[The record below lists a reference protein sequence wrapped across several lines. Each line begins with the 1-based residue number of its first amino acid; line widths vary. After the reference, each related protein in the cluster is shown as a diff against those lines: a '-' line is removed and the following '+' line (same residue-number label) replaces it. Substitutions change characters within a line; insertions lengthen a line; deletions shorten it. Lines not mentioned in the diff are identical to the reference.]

1 MASRPP
7 IQLFLMDVPSR
18 EQITSHRC
26 HKCPSRHTPYVHNP
40 HHFGFAQSCPLRL
53 RPWRCDLIRV
63 ARQASRLQEEP
74 VVPVPGVNKLR
85 MPLLMY
91 ELILVYIML

>member
-7 IQLFLMDVPSR
+7 IQLFLMDIQVASKSPVTGATNAPPGTHLMS
-18 EQITSHRC
+18 
-26 HKCPSRHTPYVHNP
+26 YP

-63 ARQASRLQEEP
+63 AIKHPGWQEEP